1 MAWDIASPPQLAQ
14 AGDTISNLELHEGN
28 ELMPDFPDFMRNAAN
43 RIALASQFT
52 DDIEG
57 YLFDGADGNQVAFWK
72 SNEDR
77 TSAEHAH
84 PFDEYVLV
92 VEGQAIVIVG
102 EQRTVL
108 GAGQEMVIPK
118 GTKQSMAVRA
128 GTRTIH
134 VFGGRRAARAHDVY
148 PP

>member
-1 MAWDIASPPQLAQ
+1 
-14 AGDTISNLELHEGN
+14 
-28 ELMPDFPDFMRNAAN
+28 MPDFPDFMRNAAN

-57 YLFDGADGNQVAFWK
+57 YVFDGTDGCQVAFWTA
-72 SNEDR
+72 NEDR

-84 PFDEYVLV
+84 DFDEYVLV
-92 VEGQAIVIVG
+92 VEGYATVIIG
-102 EQRTVL
+102 ESRTVL
-108 GAGQEMVIPK
+108 DAGREMVIPK

-134 VFGGRRAARAHDVY
+134 VFGGRRAARAHDVD